1 MKQKSW
7 LESHY
12 LHLVMIETY
21 KKHNTYIEFCMLI
34 SFTGRF
40 EFCRCVFY
48 HLSNVFPSF
57 IPANHKF
64 ITKLFERKLEI
75 TCGISGAQKK
85 IINCIQQ
92 IWKLYLRT
100 TNSKQTNGISNLI
113 FVETWNI
120 LHNLRQVEKEENLKT
135 RIKVPNFTNL
145 LQ

>member
-12 LHLVMIETY
+12 LHLVMIENY
-21 KKHNTYIEFCMLI
+21 NKHNTYIDFCVLI

-75 TCGISGAQKK
+75 TCGRSRAQKK
-85 IINCIQQ
+85 MVNCIEK

-100 TNSKQTNGISNLI
+100 TNSKQTNSISKLS
-113 FVETWNI
+113 FVETWNRV
-120 LHNLRQVEKEENLKT
+120 HNLRQVEKEENLKP
-135 RIKVPNFTNL
+135 RIKVLHFTNL
-145 LQ
+145 L